1 MFFDRLKL
9 WSACAVVATAVACG
23 GAEPMEEA
31 PAEPMAEAEDAA
43 PEATPAGDGTLLRLD
58 DRFDAL
64 VPGGAVI
71 EKVADGYAFTEGPV
85 WVRRGDPD
93 PYLLFSD
100 IPNNAV
106 RRWSP
111 TEGQSDHIIPVFE
124 DEYPEGRSVGSN
136 GLLIDSE
143 GRLILAEHGNR
154 RLSRREADGSIT
166 VLADSYNGMRLN
178 SPNDGVFHSSGA
190 IYFTDPPYGLL
201 QQDDDPDKELD
212 FNGIFR
218 LLPDGTVQHLAEQS
232 RPNGIALA
240 PDEGTLYVANSD
252 GADMVWYAYDVAE
265 DGTLGP
271 GRVFVDANDWDAPGA
286 ADGMAIDRNGNL
298 FATGPG
304 GVWVIAPDG
313 THLGS
318 IQPDEPPAN
327 AGWGDDGNTLY
338 MTGRTGLY
346 RITLSTGGTIP

>member
-1 MFFDRLKL
+1 MLFDRLRL
-9 WSACAVVATAVACG
+9 WSVCAVFTIAVPCG

-31 PAEPMAEAEDAA
+31 PAEPTAAAEDAA
-43 PEATPAGDGTLLRLD
+43 PEAHPAGDGTIIRLD

-64 VPGGAVI
+64 VASGAVI
-71 EKVADGYAFTEGPV
+71 EKVADGYGFTEGPV
-85 WVRRGDPD
+85 WARRGDPD

-100 IPNNAV
+100 IPNNVV
-106 RRWSP
+106 RKWSP
-111 TEGQSDHIIPVFE
+111 TEGASDYISPVFE
-124 DEYPEGRSVGSN
+124 GDPDGRSVGSN
-136 GLLIDSE
+136 GLLIDAE
-143 GRLILAEHGNR
+143 GRLILCEHGNR
-154 RLSRREADGSIT
+154 RISRREADGSIT
-166 VLADSYNGMRLN
+166 VLADSYDGMRLN
-178 SPNDGVFHSSGA
+178 SPNDAVFHSSGA
-190 IYFTDPPYGLL
+190 LYFTDPPYGLRE
-201 QQDDDPDKELD
+201 QDDDPDKELD

-218 LLPDGTVQHLAEQS
+218 LLPDGTVERLGEQS
-232 RPNGIALA
+232 RPNGIALS
-240 PDEGTLYVANSD
+240 PDESTLYTANSD
-252 GADMVWYAYDVAE
+252 GANMVWYAYDVLE

-286 ADGMAIDRNGNL
+286 ADGMAIDSNGNL

-346 RITLSTGGTIP
+346 RITLNTGGVIP

>member
-1 MFFDRLKL
+1 MVENVKRLGL
-9 WSACAVVATAVACG
+9 LVALVGFVGCG
-23 GAEPMEEA
+23 GAEPAEEMPAAEPA
-31 PAEPMAEAEDAA
+31 PAEAAAEPAA
-43 PEATPAGDGTLLRLD
+43 APAGDGTILRLD
-58 DRFDAL
+58 AAFDAL
-64 VPGGAVI
+64 VPADAVI
-71 EKVADGYAFTEGPV
+71 ERVADGYGFTEGPV

-100 IPNNAV
+100 IPNNVV
-106 RRWSP
+106 RKWSP
-111 TEGQSDHIIPVFE
+111 TEGPSDYISPVFE
-124 DEYPEGRSVGSN
+124 GEYPEGRSVGSN
-136 GLLIDSE
+136 GLLVDGE

-154 RLSRREADGSIT
+154 RLSRRETDGSIT
-166 VLADSYNGMRLN
+166 VLADSYDGMRLN

-190 IYFTDPPYGLL
+190 LYFTDPPYGLL

-218 LLPDGTVQHLAEQS
+218 LMPDGTVEKLAEQS

-240 PDEGTLYVANSD
+240 PDEGTLYTANSD
-252 GADMVWYAYDVAE
+252 GANMVWYAYDVLE

-271 GRVFVDANDWDAPGA
+271 GRVFVDANDLGLDGA

-298 FATGPG
+298 FASGPG
-304 GVWVIAPDG
+304 GIWVISPDG

-327 AGWGDDGNTLY
+327 AGWGEDGDTLY

-346 RITLSTGGTIP
+346 RIRLTTGGDIP